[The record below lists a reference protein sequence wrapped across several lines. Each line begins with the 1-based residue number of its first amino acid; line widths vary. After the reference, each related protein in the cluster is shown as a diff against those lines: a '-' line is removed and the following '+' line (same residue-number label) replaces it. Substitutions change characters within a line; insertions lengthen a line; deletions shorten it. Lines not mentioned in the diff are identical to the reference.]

1 MSDTD
6 GHKKAPHQAIPAVAE
21 DAIGEHLREFDAPS
35 PPDVHL
41 DEMYDAV
48 RAQCDKHDQGFLGY
62 LRNQPT
68 TMRRSVCFG
77 ALGLI
82 GTIAMLTLPMVDP
95 AKRTTEWGATLVAYL
110 VLMAISIV
118 AATRPLQLPTLPR
131 WRGILLA
138 TLAVGATLVAVLLP
152 TSHTHAPAVSPMSF
166 APCMGLGLL
175 IGIPV
180 YAVIRLVDRGNALG
194 GLLAAAAAGLA
205 GNFLLT
211 YHCPVTEAGHIMA
224 GHVSVAVIF
233 VVGLGLVHWLVR
245 GMLPR

>member
-6 GHKKAPHQAIPAVAE
+6 GHDKTPHRAIPTVGE
-21 DAIGEHLREFDAPS
+21 DIGQHLRELDAPG
-35 PPDVHL
+35 PGDVHL
-41 DEMYDAV
+41 DQMYSAV
-48 RAQCDKHDQGFLGY
+48 RAQCDEHDRGVAGY
-62 LRNQPT
+62 LRNRPT
-68 TMRRSVCFG
+68 TVRRAICFG

-82 GTIAMLTLPMVDP
+82 GAIAMLTLPMVDP
-95 AKRTTEWGATLVAYL
+95 AKRTTEWAATLAAYL

-118 AATRPLQLPTLPR
+118 AATRPLQLPTLPK
-131 WRGILLA
+131 WRGALLA
-138 TLAVGATLVAVLLP
+138 ALAVGATLVAVLLP
-152 TSHTHAPAVSPMSF
+152 SAHTHAPSGSSIGF
-166 APCMGLGLL
+166 GPCMGIGLL
-175 IGIPV
+175 IGLPV

-211 YHCPVTEAGHIMA
+211 YHCPATETGHIMA